1 VIELFVSSGNLWRW
15 ADLSELTA
23 APLPCSI
30 SLVGYDW
37 YNGKTKQVAYVDD
50 RRHLI
55 ELFVATGNPWQWVD
69 LTELTGAPLPVQGS
83 LAGYDWL
90 NGNTKQL
97 VYGDEQGHV
106 IELWGGF
113 GANGIMRSY
122 CNRQKEDRSETTESM
137 GFLGAFQPLYVKSTA
152 HTMVGRDIKKK
163 CSR

>member
-1 VIELFVSSGNLWRW
+1 M
-15 ADLSELTA
+15 
-23 APLPCSI
+23 
-30 SLVGYDW
+30 
-37 YNGKTKQVAYVDD
+37 
-50 RRHLI
+50 I

-69 LTELTGAPLPVQGS
+69 LTELTGAPLPVQRS

-122 CNRQKEDRSETTESM
+122 VTTQVGSFGGLQNLSSYHLFLKERQQRLIQRCNPGK
-137 GFLGAFQPLYVKSTA
+137 LTA
-152 HTMVGRDIKKK
+152 YGSSGYTKAAKRPTQINTRARNKTIK
-163 CSR
+163 